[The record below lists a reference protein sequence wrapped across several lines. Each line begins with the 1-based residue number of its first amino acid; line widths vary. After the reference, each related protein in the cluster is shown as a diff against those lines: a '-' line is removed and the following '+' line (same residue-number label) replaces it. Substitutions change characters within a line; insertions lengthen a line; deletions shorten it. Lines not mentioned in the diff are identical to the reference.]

1 MFEFL
6 TNLMSGGSGGQAGG
20 QGGFAGLGIG
30 NPGSHGGTFATSAP
44 MPTSPADGGG
54 GGVSKLLEDPNIQN
68 LMAGIGAGLDP
79 NGVGGAVGKATQGM
93 IQNKQMGKAMEKQD
107 ARWTALIDAM
117 AGGKV
122 GSASIKT
129 DPKGGTSV
137 SLKAPESGLG
147 TLSQPMPPAPAPV
160 SDVSDSPFT
169 QYMNNMQ
176 QWFQKFGGM

>member
-6 TNLMSGGSGGQAGG
+6 TSLMSGGTGTTIGPGSMSHMSPDQWGTQV
-20 QGGFAGLGIG
+20 QGGSTGGGIAGLL
-30 NPGSHGGTFATSAP
+30 A
-44 MPTSPADGGG
+44 
-54 GGVSKLLEDPNIQN
+54 DPNIQS
-68 LMAGIGAGLDP
+68 LMAGVGANLDP
-79 NGVGGAVGKATQGM
+79 DGVGGAVGKPVQGM
-93 IQNKQMGKAMEKQD
+93 IQNQQMGKAMEKQD
-107 ARWTALIDAM
+107 QRWTALIDAM

-147 TLSQPMPPAPAPV
+147 TLSQPMQPAPAPAPAA
-160 SDVSDSPFT
+160 DVSDSPFT

>member
-6 TNLMSGGSGGQAGG
+6 TNLMSGGSGVHAGG

-44 MPTSPADGGG
+44 VPTSPAGGG

-79 NGVGGAVGKATQGM
+79 DGVGGAVGKATQGM

-107 ARWTALIDAM
+107 ARWKAVIDAI
-117 AGGKV
+117 GTGSVGK
-122 GSASIKT
+122 ATIKE
-129 DPKGGTSV
+129 DGKGGTTMT
-137 SLKAPESGLG
+137 LGAPEGGLG
-147 TLSQPMPPAPAPV
+147 TLNQPTQQQQDPMQSLAKN
-160 SDVSDSPFT
+160 FT
-169 QYMNNMQ
+169 DFFASMGI
-176 QWFQKFGGM
+176 KLPGGM

>member
-1 MFEFL
+1 MFEFFQ
-6 TNLMSGGSGGQAGG
+6 NLMGGTGTTIGPNSMSHMSPDQWGTQVQGTGGGGSGGGI
-20 QGGFAGLGIG
+20 AGLL
-30 NPGSHGGTFATSAP
+30 A
-44 MPTSPADGGG
+44 
-54 GGVSKLLEDPNIQN
+54 DPNIQS
-68 LMAGIGAGLDP
+68 LMAGVGANLDP
-79 NGVGGAVGKATQGM
+79 DGVGGAVGKPVQGM

-107 ARWTALIDAM
+107 ARWNALIEAM

-137 SLKAPESGLG
+137 SLKAPENGLG
-147 TLSQPMPPAPAPV
+147 TLSQPMQQTPAA
-160 SDVSDSPFT
+160 DVSNSPFT